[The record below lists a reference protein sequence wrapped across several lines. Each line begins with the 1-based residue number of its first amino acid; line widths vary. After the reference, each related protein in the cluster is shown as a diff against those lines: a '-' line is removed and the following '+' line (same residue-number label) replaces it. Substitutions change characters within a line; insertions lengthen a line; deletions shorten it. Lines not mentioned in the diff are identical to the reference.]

1 MNKYIYDN
9 SELIKINEF
18 DSITFKCSSNDTLV
32 IEVLKLGNE
41 KNSQGELLLN
51 KVTVGLKFPIGKY
64 INNGKSKKSAK
75 ELTKEIEGKF
85 LEFIESDKKIFR
97 IFDELEILINPFDPL
112 EYMKNL

>member
-9 SELIKINEF
+9 SELIRINEF
-18 DSITFKCSSNDTLV
+18 DSITFKCYSNDTLF

-51 KVTVGLKFPIGKY
+51 EVATNLKFSIDKY
-64 INNGKSKKSAK
+64 VNSGKSKKSAK
-75 ELTKEIEGKF
+75 ELTKEIEEKF
-85 LEFIESDKKIFR
+85 LKFIESDKKIFR

-112 EYMKNL
+112 EYMKNF

>member
-51 KVTVGLKFPIGKY
+51 KVAVGLKFPIGKY
-64 INNGKSKKSAK
+64 INNGKSKKSAE

-97 IFDELEILINPFDPL
+97 IFDELEILRNSFDPL